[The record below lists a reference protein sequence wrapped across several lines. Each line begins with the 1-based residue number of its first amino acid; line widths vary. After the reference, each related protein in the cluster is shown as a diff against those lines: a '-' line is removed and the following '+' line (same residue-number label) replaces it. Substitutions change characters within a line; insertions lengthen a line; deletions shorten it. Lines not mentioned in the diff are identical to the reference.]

1 MPKKIL
7 LALAA
12 TLCGITCAFAAA
24 GPEPVAV
31 QLTIDADKPG
41 ARIDPNLYGQFMEHL
56 GRNVYEGIWV
66 GENSTIPNTRGY
78 RNDVLAALK
87 KLEVPVLR
95 WPGGCFADEYHWRD
109 GIGERSKRPHRVNTF
124 WGGVIEPNEFGTHE
138 FFELAEM
145 LGARTYLAVNVG
157 SGTVDEMSQWVEY
170 ITSPSQSTLA
180 NERRKNGR
188 DQPWKLDYI
197 GVGNE
202 PWGCGGDMRAEYYAD
217 EYKKYALN
225 IKTPADNRPI
235 EVASGPYGDG
245 YDWTEVLMKNAAKQ
259 MGAFSLH
266 YYTLPSGSFEK
277 KSKGPAL
284 SFNEADWIITL
295 KHTLAIDGMIARHSA
310 VMDKYDPEKK
320 VGLYV
325 DEWGAWYD
333 VEPGTN
339 PGFLFQQNTLRDA
352 VLAGLNLNVFHS
364 HADRVR
370 MTNIAQ
376 MINVLQAMI
385 LTDKEKMLVTPTYHV
400 FEMYKPFKNATVLAS
415 ELNAPEYKVGDVS
428 IPAVSVSAARRKD
441 GTVLVA
447 LVNTD
452 PNKPARVTAKIS
464 GQSPKTVAAR
474 VLTSD
479 AMNTHNTFAAP
490 NAVVPAV
497 FKGAKLKGDRWIFD
511 LPAKSVVVAELN

>member
-1 MPKKIL
+1 ID
-7 LALAA
+7 A
-12 TLCGITCAFAAA
+12 TLTIRADQPGA
-24 GPEPVAV
+24 
-31 QLTIDADKPG
+31 TIDPA
-41 ARIDPNLYGQFMEHL
+41 LHGQFMEHL

-66 GENSTIPNTRGY
+66 GEDSPIPNTRGY

-109 GIGERSKRPHRVNTF
+109 GIGPRDQRPHRVNTF
-124 WGGVIEPNEFGTHE
+124 WGGVIETNAFGTHE

-145 LGARTYLAVNVG
+145 LGAKTYLAVNVG
-157 SGTVDEMSQWVEY
+157 SGTVEEMSQWIEY
-170 ITSPSQSTLA
+170 ITSPSQSSLA

-188 DQPWKLDYI
+188 DKPWKLDYV

-225 IKTPADNRPI
+225 IKTPPDNRPI

-259 MGAFSLH
+259 MGAYSLH

-277 KSKGPAL
+277 PKGPAL
-284 SFNEADWIITL
+284 NFNEGDWIITL
-295 KHTLAIDGMIARHSA
+295 KHTLDIDQMISKHSA
-310 VMDKYDPEKK
+310 IMDKYDPQKRI
-320 VGLYV
+320 GFYV

-352 VLAGLNLNVFHS
+352 VLAGLNLNIFQS

-376 MINVLQAMI
+376 MINVLQAMV
-385 LTDKEKMLVTPTYHV
+385 LTDKEKMLLTPTYHV
-400 FEMYKPFKNATVLAS
+400 FEMYRPFKGATLLPA
-415 ELNAPEYKVGDVS
+415 ELTTPQYTHGEVS
-428 IPAVSVSAARRKD
+428 IPAVSVSAARRAD
-441 GTVLVA
+441 GTLVLA
-447 LVNTD
+447 LVNSD
-452 PNKPARVTAKIS
+452 PHTPARVTTKIAGASAKKIS
-464 GQSPKTVAAR
+464 AR
-474 VLTSD
+474 VLT
-479 AMNTHNTFAAP
+479 APQMNTHNTFEQPEAIKPAA
-490 NAVVPAV
+490 
-497 FKGAKLKGDRWIFD
+497 FTGGKRRGDSWVFD
-511 LPAKSVVVAELN
+511 LPAKSVVVATLN